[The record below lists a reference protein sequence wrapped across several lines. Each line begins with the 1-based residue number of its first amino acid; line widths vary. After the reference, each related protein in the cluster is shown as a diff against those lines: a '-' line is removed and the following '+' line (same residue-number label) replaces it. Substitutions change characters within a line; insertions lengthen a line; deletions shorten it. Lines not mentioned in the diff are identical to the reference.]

1 MDCQMMGDDTY
12 YSDTKDRELFGYKV
26 EDDSMEPVFKKGDIV
41 VVNPNLALKPLDFVV
56 AKVGEKVVLR
66 KLNALASHLEAL
78 SEKYSSIRVSEA
90 EILGKVVESKRLY
103 RKR

>member
-1 MDCQMMGDDTY
+1 MIADDIY
-12 YSDTKDRELFGYKV
+12 SSDTKDKDLFGYKV

-41 VVNPNLALKPLDFVV
+41 VVNPNLSGKPLDYVV
-56 AKVGEKVVLR
+56 VKAGENIMLR
-66 KLNALASHLEAL
+66 KLNALATHLEAL
-78 SEKYSSIRVSEA
+78 SDKHPPMKVSQA